1 MQYQEAT
8 IEKNYGVPDIHYIL
22 MLDDSGSMNG
32 AKWSDLIS
40 SVTTFVETLEN
51 MSSLKDKVK
60 ISLIIYES
68 YSRIIFK
75 QQQPVKSLV
84 NQMKYTG
91 GGTDFGPPLSDA
103 LTLAKEDINK
113 YDKIIMYFMSDGCA
127 GYPT

>member
-1 MQYQEAT
+1 
-8 IEKNYGVPDIHYIL
+8 

-75 QQQPVKSLV
+75 
-84 NQMKYTG
+84 
-91 GGTDFGPPLSDA
+91 
-103 LTLAKEDINK
+103 
-113 YDKIIMYFMSDGCA
+113 
-127 GYPT
+127 